1 MLKHV
6 LMEGAGDGGSAGGS
20 AGAGAN
26 GGGNGAGAG
35 AGAAGA
41 GGAGAGSAGGAAGGN
56 SGGAAPAWHGYSDP
70 ADVAYLANKGWQG
83 PQDVIKSYRNAEQL
97 IGKNPD
103 QLLVLPRAD
112 DPAGFR
118 SVLQKLGLP
127 ESPDKYEFAKTEGVT
142 PDAGYEAWARNT
154 FHELGL
160 LPDQVKNL
168 TAKHNEYV
176 KAQLTK
182 QAQDA
187 QLRVQTEKSDL
198 VREWGAGHER
208 MINAA
213 KTAANALG
221 FTGDVIDAIEAKVG
235 YKGTMKLF
243 AALGQKLGEDG
254 FVGGKSNGAGGGL
267 GTQLTPAEAKAQWDS
282 MRIDPVMGK
291 ALTDSTHPAHK
302 QAKEKQQAL
311 FAIMYPQP

>member
-6 LMEGAGDGGSAGGS
+6 LMEGAGDGGST
-20 AGAGAN
+20 
-26 GGGNGAGAG
+26 GGN
-35 AGAAGA
+35 
-41 GGAGAGSAGGAAGGN
+41 AGGAAGGAAASGAGSAGAA
-56 SGGAAPAWHGYSDP
+56 SGGAGDSGAGAAAAPAWHGYSDP

-267 GTQLTPAEAKAQWDS
+267 GTQLTPAEAKAQWDA
-282 MRIDPVMGK
+282 MRFDPVQSK
-291 ALTDSTHPAHK
+291 ALVDASHPQHK
-302 QAKEKQQAL
+302 SAKEKQQRL
-311 FAIMYPQP
+311 MSIMYPA

>member
-1 MLKHV
+1 MP
-6 LMEGAGDGGSAGGS
+6 EGDQQTTQQTTTQQTTQTTQQ
-20 AGAGAN
+20 
-26 GGGNGAGAG
+26 
-35 AGAAGA
+35 
-41 GGAGAGSAGGAAGGN
+41 
-56 SGGAAPAWHGYSDP
+56 AAPPWHGMTDP
-70 ADVAYLANKGWQG
+70 EAAAFVQNKGWTS
-83 PQDVIKSYRNAEQL
+83 PADVIKSYQGAEKL
-97 IGKNPD
+97 IGRDPNT
-103 QLLVLPRAD
+103 LLVVPRAD
-112 DPAGFR
+112 DPEGFR
-118 SVLQKLGLP
+118 AVMQKLGLP
-127 ESPDKYEFAKTEGVT
+127 ESPDKYEFAKPDGLT

-176 KAQLTK
+176 KAQLTQ

-187 QLRVQTEKSDL
+187 QLRVQTEKSEL

-267 GTQLTPAEAKAQWDS
+267 GNQLTPAEAKAQWEA
-282 MRIDPVMGK
+282 MRIDPVEKVALLDASHPNHKSAK
-291 ALTDSTHPAHK
+291 A
-302 QAKEKQQAL
+302 KQQRL
-311 FAIMYPQP
+311 MAIMYPAA